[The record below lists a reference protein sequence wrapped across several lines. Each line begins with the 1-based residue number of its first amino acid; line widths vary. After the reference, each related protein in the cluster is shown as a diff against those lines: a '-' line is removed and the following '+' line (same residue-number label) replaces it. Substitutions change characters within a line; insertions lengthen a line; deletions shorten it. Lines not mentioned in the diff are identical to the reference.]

1 MSTSE
6 WIKPEPGVHL
16 PGFSRITD
24 LPHWNR
30 YAAVNDEF
38 IDVHMSTEAARAAGQ
53 PDIFGMG
60 NLRVGYQH
68 AALHRWI
75 GGSGDIA
82 SFSCQ
87 FRALNFP
94 GDELTVWG
102 SVVDTAHRDG
112 LALSVVEMGVRNQNG
127 EETTPATAEVVWFDD
142 RGERSDGG
150 RHAPAMP
157 SPPSPV
163 IVTDRSPGVYL
174 DAKTIGWLGRS
185 LPVLESLPVD
195 ANDIRRWAQAIWYP
209 ESPPADQFD
218 VTVAADGPWRGLVA
232 PRDFNPYAWH
242 PDFHPEAYPWMRG
255 MGTEPGRRGLN
266 GGQRTWYG
274 APIRP
279 GDVIGSEVS
288 LIDTYEKEG
297 RIGTMLF
304 LVDQARWTNQRNE
317 LVRVS
322 QRTTIYH

>member
-1 MSTSE
+1 MSISE
-6 WIKPEPGVHL
+6 WIKPERGVSL
-16 PGFSRITD
+16 QGFSRITD

-38 IDVHMSTEAARAAGQ
+38 IDVHMSVDAARAAGQ

-75 GGSGDIA
+75 AGRGDIA

-102 SVVDTAHRDG
+102 SVVDNVVRDG
-112 LALSVVEMGVRNQNG
+112 LALSVLELGVRNQKD
-127 EETTPATAEVVWFDD
+127 EETTPATAEVVWFD
-142 RGERSDGG
+142 G
-150 RHAPAMP
+150 APVMP
-157 SPPSPV
+157 APPSPV
-163 IVTDRSPGVYL
+163 IATDRSPGVYL
-174 DAKTIGWLGRS
+174 DSETVGWLGRP
-185 LPVLESLPVD
+185 LPVLGSLPVD

-209 ESPPADQFD
+209 EPPPADQFD
-218 VTVAADGPWRGLVA
+218 VDVAAEGPWGGLVA

-279 GDVIGSEVS
+279 GDVIGSQVT
-288 LIDTYEKEG
+288 LIDTYEKDG

-304 LVDQARWTNQRNE
+304 LVDQARWTNQRGE

-322 QRTTIYH
+322 ERTTIYH

>member
-1 MSTSE
+1 MSISE
-6 WIKPEPGVHL
+6 WIKPEPGVSL

-38 IDVHMSTEAARAAGQ
+38 IDVHMSVEAARAAGQ

-75 GGSGDIA
+75 AGRGDIA

-102 SVVDTAHRDG
+102 SVVDNIVRDG
-112 LALSVVEMGVRNQNG
+112 LALSVLELGVRNQKD
-127 EETTPATAEVVWFDD
+127 EETTPATAEVVWFDA
-142 RGERSDGG
+142 
-150 RHAPAMP
+150 APVMLA
-157 SPPSPV
+157 PPSTV
-163 IVTDRSPGVYL
+163 IATDRTPGVYL
-174 DAKTIGWLGRS
+174 DSETIGWLGRP

-209 ESPPADQFD
+209 EPPPADQFD
-218 VTVAADGPWRGLVA
+218 ITVAAEGPWGGLVA

-274 APIRP
+274 VPIRP
-279 GDVIGSEVS
+279 GDVIGSQVT

-304 LVDQARWTNQRNE
+304 LVDQARWTNQRGE

-322 QRTTIYH
+322 ERTTIYH

>member
-6 WIKPEPGVHL
+6 CIRPAQGVSL
-16 PGFSRITD
+16 APFSRVTD

-38 IDVHMSTEAARAAGQ
+38 IDVHMSVEAARAAGQ

-75 GGSGDIA
+75 DGRGDIA
-82 SFSCQ
+82 SYSCQ

-102 SVVDTAHRDG
+102 QVVESAERDG
-112 LALSVVEMGVRNQNG
+112 LQLSVLELGVRNQDG
-127 EETTPATAEVVWFDD
+127 AETTPATAEVVWFD
-142 RGERSDGG
+142 GP
-150 RHAPAMP
+150 PAMP
-157 SPPSPV
+157 GVPAPSV
-163 IVTDRSPGVYL
+163 DTGRAPGVYL
-174 DAKTIGWLGRS
+174 DPETIGWLGRP

-209 ESPPADQFD
+209 EPPPADQFD
-218 VTVAADGPWRGLVA
+218 IAVAALGPWGGLVA

-279 GDVIGSEVS
+279 GDVISSEVTLVS
-288 LIDTYEKEG
+288 AYEKEG
-297 RIGTMLF
+297 RLGTMLF
-304 LVDQARWTNQRNE
+304 LVDRAVWSNQRGE
-317 LVRVS
+317 LVRTS
-322 QRTTIYH
+322 ERTTIYH

>member
-6 WIKPEPGVHL
+6 CIRPQPGASL
-16 PGFSRITD
+16 AAFSRITD

-38 IDVHMSTEAARAAGQ
+38 IDVHMSVEAARAAGQ

-68 AALHRWI
+68 AALHQWI
-75 GGSGDIA
+75 AGRGDIA

-94 GDELTVWG
+94 ADELTVWG
-102 SVVDTAHRDG
+102 RVVDSAERDG
-112 LALSVVEMGVRNQNG
+112 LNLSVLELGVRNQNND
-127 EETTPATAEVVWFDD
+127 ETTPATAEVVWF
-142 RGERSDGG
+142 GLDGQEVPTMPS
-150 RHAPAMP
+150 APART
-157 SPPSPV
+157 
-163 IVTDRSPGVYL
+163 IDTDREPGVYL
-174 DAKTIGWLGRS
+174 DADTIGWLGRP
-185 LPVLESLPVD
+185 LLVLESLPVD

-209 ESPPADQFD
+209 EPPPADQFD
-218 VTVAADGPWRGLVA
+218 VAVAARSPWGGLVA

-266 GGQRTWYG
+266 GGQRTWSG

-279 GDVIGSEVS
+279 GDVIGSEVT
-288 LIDTYEKEG
+288 LVNAYEKDG
-297 RIGTMLF
+297 RLGTMLF
-304 LVDQARWTNQRNE
+304 LVDRAVWTNQHGD

-322 QRTTIYH
+322 ERTTIYH

>member
-6 WIKPEPGVHL
+6 WTVPTTGLEV
-16 PGFSRITD
+16 PGFSRVTD

-38 IDVHMSTEAARAAGQ
+38 IDVHMSVEAARAAGQ
-53 PDIFGMG
+53 PNIFGMG

-75 GGSGDIA
+75 GGRGDIA
-82 SFSCQ
+82 SFRCQ

-94 GDELTVWG
+94 GDDLTVWG
-102 SVVDTAHRDG
+102 SVVDNVRRDG
-112 LALSVVEMGVRNQNG
+112 LALSVVDMGVRNQDG
-127 EETTPATAEVVWFDD
+127 EETTPATAEVVWFD
-142 RGERSDGG
+142 G
-150 RHAPAMP
+150 RPAMP
-157 SPPSPV
+157 SPPAVDVPS
-163 IVTDRSPGVYL
+163 DRVPGVYL
-174 DAKTIGWLGRS
+174 DPDTIGWLGRS

-209 ESPPADQFD
+209 EPPPSDQFD
-218 VTVAADGPWRGLVA
+218 LSAAAQGPWRGLVA
-232 PRDFNPYAWH
+232 PRDFNPFAWH

-279 GDVIGSEVS
+279 GDIIGSEVT
-288 LIDTYEKEG
+288 LIDAFEKEG

-304 LVDQARWTNQRNE
+304 LVDSARWANQHDD

-322 QRTTIYH
+322 ERTTIYH

>member
-1 MSTSE
+1 MSISE
-6 WIKPEPGVHL
+6 WIKPERGVGL

-38 IDVHMSTEAARAAGQ
+38 IDVHMSVEAARAAGQ

-68 AALHRWI
+68 AALHRWAA
-75 GGSGDIA
+75 GRGDIA

-102 SVVDTAHRDG
+102 SVVDNVVRDG
-112 LALSVVEMGVRNQNG
+112 LSLSVLELGVRNQKD
-127 EETTPATAEVVWFDD
+127 EETTPATAEVVWFD
-142 RGERSDGG
+142 GIPSMP
-150 RHAPAMP
+150 APPTA
-157 SPPSPV
+157 V
-163 IVTDRSPGVYL
+163 IATDRPPGVYL
-174 DAKTIGWLGRS
+174 DAETIGWLGRP

-209 ESPPADQFD
+209 EPPPADQFD
-218 VTVAADGPWRGLVA
+218 VTVAAEGPWGGLVA

-279 GDVIGSEVS
+279 GDVIASQVT

-304 LVDQARWTNQRNE
+304 LVDQARWTNQRGE

-322 QRTTIYH
+322 ERTTIYH

>member
-1 MSTSE
+1 MSISE
-6 WIKPEPGVHL
+6 WIKPERGVSL

-38 IDVHMSTEAARAAGQ
+38 IDVHMSVDAARASGQ

-68 AALHRWI
+68 AAVHRWI
-75 GGSGDIA
+75 AGRGDIA

-102 SVVDTAHRDG
+102 SVVDNVVRDG
-112 LALSVVEMGVRNQNG
+112 LALSVLEMGVRNQND
-127 EETTPATAEVVWFDD
+127 EETTPTTAEVVWFD
-142 RGERSDGG
+142 G
-150 RHAPAMP
+150 APVMP
-157 SPPSPV
+157 APPSPV
-163 IVTDRSPGVYL
+163 IATDRTPGVYL
-174 DAKTIGWLGRS
+174 DSEMIGWLGRP

-209 ESPPADQFD
+209 DSPPADQFD
-218 VTVAADGPWRGLVA
+218 VTVAAEGPWGGLVA

-279 GDVIGSEVS
+279 GDVIGSEVT

-304 LVDQARWTNQRNE
+304 LVDQARWANQRGD

-322 QRTTIYH
+322 ERTTIYH

>member
-1 MSTSE
+1 MSISE
-6 WIKPEPGVHL
+6 WIKPEPGVSL

-38 IDVHMSTEAARAAGQ
+38 IDVHMSVEAARAAGQ

-75 GGSGDIA
+75 AGRGDIA

-102 SVVDTAHRDG
+102 SVVDNIVRDG
-112 LALSVVEMGVRNQNG
+112 LALSVLELGVRNQKD
-127 EETTPATAEVVWFDD
+127 EETTPATAEVVWFDA
-142 RGERSDGG
+142 
-150 RHAPAMP
+150 APVMLA
-157 SPPSPV
+157 PPSTV
-163 IVTDRSPGVYL
+163 IATDRTPGVYL
-174 DAKTIGWLGRS
+174 DSETIGWLGRP

-209 ESPPADQFD
+209 EPPPADQFD
-218 VTVAADGPWRGLVA
+218 ITVAAEGPWGGLVA

-274 APIRP
+274 VPIRP
-279 GDVIGSEVS
+279 GDVIGSQVT
-288 LIDTYEKEG
+288 LIDAYEKEG

-304 LVDQARWTNQRNE
+304 LVDQARWTNQRGE

-322 QRTTIYH
+322 ERTTIYH

>member
-1 MSTSE
+1 ME
-6 WIKPEPGVHL
+6 L
-16 PGFSRITD
+16 PAFSRTTD
-24 LPHWNR
+24 VAHWNR

-38 IDVHMSTEAARAAGQ
+38 IDVHMSVAAARAAGQ

-75 GGSGDIA
+75 GGRGDIA
-82 SFSCQ
+82 SFKCQ

-102 SVVDTAHRDG
+102 RVVDAVEREG
-112 LALSVVEMGVRNQNG
+112 SALTVLELGVRNQNDQ
-127 EETTPATAEVVWFDD
+127 ETTPATAEVVWFD
-142 RGERSDGG
+142 RT
-150 RHAPAMP
+150 PTMP
-157 SPPSPV
+157 SAPTRQV
-163 IVTDRSPGVYL
+163 DTDRTPGVYL
-174 DAKTIGWLGRS
+174 DADTIGWLGRQ

-209 ESPPADQFD
+209 EPPPIDQFD
-218 VTVAADGPWRGLVA
+218 VAVAALGPWGGLVA

-266 GGQRTWYG
+266 GGQKTWYG

-279 GDVIGSEVS
+279 GDTIGSVVT
-288 LIDTYEKEG
+288 LVDAYEKDG
-297 RIGTMLF
+297 RLGTMLF
-304 LVDQARWTNQRNE
+304 LVDEARWTNQRGE
-317 LVRVS
+317 LVRLS
-322 QRTTIYH
+322 ERTTIYH

>member
-1 MSTSE
+1 MSISE
-6 WIKPEPGVHL
+6 CIKPEPGVHL
-16 PGFSRITD
+16 PGFSRVTD

-38 IDVHMSTEAARAAGQ
+38 IDVHMSKEAARAAGQ

-75 GGSGDIA
+75 GGRGDIA

-94 GDELTVWG
+94 GDELTVWA
-102 SVVDTAHRDG
+102 SVVDNTQRDG
-112 LALSVVEMGVRNQNG
+112 LALTVVEMGVRNQNG
-127 EETTPATAEVVWFDD
+127 EETTPATAEVVWFGD
-142 RGERSDGG
+142 RGER

-157 SPPSPV
+157 SPPTPA
-163 IVTDRSPGVYL
+163 IVTDRSPGVHL
-174 DAKTIGWLGRS
+174 DAQTIGWLGRS
-185 LPVLESLPVD
+185 LPVLDSLPVD

-209 ESPPADQFD
+209 EPPPADQFD
-218 VTVAADGPWRGLVA
+218 VAVAADGPWRGLVA

-255 MGTEPGRRGLN
+255 MGSEPGRRGLN

-274 APIRP
+274 EPIRP
-279 GDVIGSEVS
+279 GDVITSEVT
-288 LIDTYEKEG
+288 LIDAYEKDG

-304 LVDQARWTNQRNE
+304 LVDQARWTNQRGE
-317 LVRVS
+317 LVRIS

>member
-1 MSTSE
+1 MSISE
-6 WIKPEPGVHL
+6 WIKPERGVGL
-16 PGFSRITD
+16 PGFSRITN

-38 IDVHMSTEAARAAGQ
+38 IDVHMSVEAARAAGQ

-60 NLRVGYQH
+60 NLRVAYQH

-75 GGSGDIA
+75 AGRGDIA

-102 SVVDTAHRDG
+102 SVVDNVVRDG
-112 LALSVVEMGVRNQNG
+112 LSLSVLELGVRNQKD
-127 EETTPATAEVVWFDD
+127 EETTPATAEVVWFD
-142 RGERSDGG
+142 GIPSMP
-150 RHAPAMP
+150 APPTA
-157 SPPSPV
+157 V
-163 IVTDRSPGVYL
+163 IATDRPPGVYL
-174 DAKTIGWLGRS
+174 DAETIGWLGRP

-209 ESPPADQFD
+209 EPPPADQFD
-218 VTVAADGPWRGLVA
+218 VTVAAEGPWGGLVA

-279 GDVIGSEVS
+279 GDVIASQVT

-304 LVDQARWTNQRNE
+304 LVDQARWTNQRGE

-322 QRTTIYH
+322 ERTTIYH

>member
-6 WIKPEPGVHL
+6 CIR
-16 PGFSRITD
+16 FSRVTD

-38 IDVHMSTEAARAAGQ
+38 IDVHMSAEAARAAGQ

-68 AALHRWI
+68 AALHHWI
-75 GGSGDIA
+75 AGRGDIA

-102 SVVDTAHRDG
+102 RVGDAVERGG
-112 LALSVVEMGVRNQNG
+112 LKLSTVELGVRNQDDA
-127 EETTPATAEVVWFDD
+127 ETTPATAEVVWFD
-142 RGERSDGG
+142 GPPTM
-150 RHAPAMP
+150 PAAP
-157 SPPSPV
+157 SPSV
-163 IVTDRSPGVYL
+163 DTDRAPGVYL
-174 DAKTIGWLGRS
+174 DADTIGWLGRP
-185 LPVLESLPVD
+185 LPVLQSLPVD

-209 ESPPADQFD
+209 EPPPADQFD
-218 VTVAADGPWRGLVA
+218 AHVAASGPWGGLVA

-279 GDVIGSEVS
+279 GDIIGSEVT
-288 LIDTYEKEG
+288 LVNAYEKEG
-297 RIGTMLF
+297 RLGTMLF
-304 LVDQARWTNQRNE
+304 LVDRAVWTNQHGE
-317 LVRVS
+317 LVRAS
-322 QRTTIYH
+322 ERTTIYH

>member
-1 MSTSE
+1 MSISE
-6 WIKPEPGVHL
+6 WIKPERGVSL

-38 IDVHMSTEAARAAGQ
+38 IDVHMSVDAARASGQ

-68 AALHRWI
+68 AAVHRWI
-75 GGSGDIA
+75 AGRGDIA

-94 GDELTVWG
+94 ADELTVWG
-102 SVVDTAHRDG
+102 SVVDNVVRDG
-112 LALSVVEMGVRNQNG
+112 LALSVLEMGVRNQND
-127 EETTPATAEVVWFDD
+127 EETTPATAEVVWFD
-142 RGERSDGG
+142 GTPVM
-150 RHAPAMP
+150 PA
-157 SPPSPV
+157 PPSPV
-163 IVTDRSPGVYL
+163 IATDRTPGVYL
-174 DAKTIGWLGRS
+174 DSETIGWLGRP

-209 ESPPADQFD
+209 DSPPADQFD
-218 VTVAADGPWRGLVA
+218 VTVAAEGPWGGLVA

-279 GDVIGSEVS
+279 GDVIGSQVT

-304 LVDQARWTNQRNE
+304 LVDQARWANQRGD

-322 QRTTIYH
+322 ERTTIYH

>member
-1 MSTSE
+1 MSISE
-6 WIKPEPGVHL
+6 WIKPERGVGL
-16 PGFSRITD
+16 PGFSRITN

-30 YAAVNDEF
+30 YAAVNHEF
-38 IDVHMSTEAARAAGQ
+38 IDVHMSVEAARAAGQ

-60 NLRVGYQH
+60 NLRVAYQH

-75 GGSGDIA
+75 AGRGDIA

-102 SVVDTAHRDG
+102 SVVDNVVRDG
-112 LALSVVEMGVRNQNG
+112 LSLSVLELGVRNQKD
-127 EETTPATAEVVWFDD
+127 EETTPATAEVVWFD
-142 RGERSDGG
+142 GIPSMP
-150 RHAPAMP
+150 APPTA
-157 SPPSPV
+157 V
-163 IVTDRSPGVYL
+163 IATDRPPGVYL
-174 DAKTIGWLGRS
+174 DAETIGWLGRP

-209 ESPPADQFD
+209 EPPPADQFD
-218 VTVAADGPWRGLVA
+218 VTVAAEGPWGGLVA

-255 MGTEPGRRGLN
+255 MGTEPGHRGLN

-279 GDVIGSEVS
+279 GDVIASQVT

-304 LVDQARWTNQRNE
+304 LVDQARWTNQRGE

-322 QRTTIYH
+322 ERTTIYH

>member
-6 WIKPEPGVHL
+6 RIRPGPGVSL
-16 PGFSRITD
+16 GTFSRVTD

-38 IDVHMSTEAARAAGQ
+38 IDVHMSVEAARAAGQ

-75 GGSGDIA
+75 DGRGDIA
-82 SFSCQ
+82 SYSCQ

-102 SVVDTAHRDG
+102 KVVDSTERDG
-112 LALSVVEMGVRNQNG
+112 LQLSVLELGVRNQDG
-127 EETTPATAEVVWFDD
+127 AETTPATAEVVWFD
-142 RGERSDGG
+142 GP
-150 RHAPAMP
+150 PAMP
-157 SPPSPV
+157 PGPAPSV
-163 IVTDRSPGVYL
+163 DTDRAPGVYL
-174 DAKTIGWLGRS
+174 DPETIGWLGRA

-209 ESPPADQFD
+209 EPPPADQFD
-218 VTVAADGPWRGLVA
+218 IAVAALGPWGGLVA

-279 GDVIGSEVS
+279 GDVISSEVTLVS
-288 LIDTYEKEG
+288 AYEKEG
-297 RIGTMLF
+297 RLGTMLL
-304 LVDQARWTNQRNE
+304 LVDRAVWTNQRGE
-317 LVRVS
+317 LVRTS
-322 QRTTIYH
+322 ERTTIYH